1 MIYVHFHRC
10 SSSIPK
16 KKIQVYTGLIL
27 GNPDNRRVLRM
38 CGRVGRYLAGISL
51 SKNEW
56 IERRDLSL
64 DALTPIQWATL
75 VLHVSRK
82 KYRLQAFI
90 DFLTCLL
97 SMFWR
102 FGPDFFSLGFVMWS
116 PKQWSCQDLFTAVV
130 AKDYGIWRPP
140 PPTFRVQMVWEG
152 DGHPGFTQGKWLVM
166 VAIDHIMYIYIYTYV
181 LDIYSI
187 HCIYTD

>member
-1 MIYVHFHRC
+1 
-10 SSSIPK
+10 
-16 KKIQVYTGLIL
+16 
-27 GNPDNRRVLRM
+27 M

-56 IERRDLSL
+56 IERRDVSS

-90 DFLTCLL
+90 DFLFHAFP

-102 FGPDFFSLGFVMWS
+102 FGPVFPLGFVMWS

-140 PPTFRVQMVWEG
+140 PTFRLQMVWEG
-152 DGHPGFTQGKWLVM
+152 DGHPGFTQWKWLVM
-166 VAIDHIMYIYIYTYV
+166 VAIDHIMYIYNIYLRAKNMYIYIHV